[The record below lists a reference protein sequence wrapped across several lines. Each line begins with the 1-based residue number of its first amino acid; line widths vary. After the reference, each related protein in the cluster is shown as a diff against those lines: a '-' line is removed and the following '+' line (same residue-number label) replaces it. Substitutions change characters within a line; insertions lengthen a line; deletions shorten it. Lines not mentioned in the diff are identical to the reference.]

1 MDVKLGLL
9 LGACTASALA
19 LLGKQDSLDVRQH
32 TTLRNSHAS
41 HQLVKFLI
49 IPDGQLEVP
58 WDNPRLLV
66 VPCSI
71 ASQLEDLSS
80 KVLHHRSHVDWG
92 TSSNSLG
99 VVSFPQE
106 PVDAA
111 NRELKSSP
119 AGSGLHLGLGLA
131 SLAASRHLSK
141 CIKSLLRSVF
151 KLFKL

>member
-1 MDVKLGLL
+1 MSILLSLL
-9 LGACTASALA
+9 LGTCTPSALA

-32 TTLRNSHAS
+32 STLGNSHSS
-41 HQLVKFLI
+41 HQLIQLLI

-71 ASQLEDLSS
+71 ACQLKNLGR
-80 KVLHHRSHVDWG
+80 KVLHHSSHVDWG
-92 TSSNSLG
+92 ASSNPLG

-111 NRELKSSP
+111 NRELKSGP
-119 AGSGLHLGLGLA
+119 AGSGLNLGLGLA
-131 SLAASRHLSK
+131 TLATSRHLAD
-141 CIKSLLRSVF
+141 V
-151 KLFKL
+151 